1 MNDVFKKAA
10 GAALPVANR
19 RNALTTLSG
28 MGVVTLFG
36 CGGGSE
42 SASSTASTAA
52 ASTTSSTIDSATAT
66 ALEVAL
72 STAATCA
79 VSAQEVEGPYPL
91 STILSNTAIVRSDMT
106 EGKTGVPLTIRLK
119 LLDVNNSCAPISNAA
134 VYIWHCDKDGLY
146 SGYDNSNNAGQA
158 GLTYLRGIQV
168 SDSTG
173 RVTFK
178 TIYPGWY
185 VGRITHIHVQVFLN
199 NDTGTTAMATTQMAF
214 PLAITAAVY
223 NSALYPKGQNTSVT
237 SFAADNIFSDGTST
251 EMLTLSGSVVKGYV
265 GGMVIGVDTSG
276 ATAASGSATAGTPPA
291 DGASGPAPSGPPP
304 GASAP
309 TTSSTTTTTTSTTSS
324 TLL

>member
-1 MNDVFKKAA
+1 MNDLFKKAA

-19 RNALTTLSG
+19 RNALSTLGG
-28 MGVVTLFG
+28 MGVVSLFG
-36 CGGGSE
+36 CGGGND
-42 SASSTASTAA
+42 SASPTA
-52 ASTTSSTIDSATAT
+52 ASTTSTATASSTIDSATAT

-72 STAATCA
+72 STAATCNIA
-79 VSAQEVEGPYPL
+79 AQEVEGPYPL
-91 STILSNTAIVRSDMT
+91 STILSNTAIVRSDIT

-119 LLDVNNSCAPISNAA
+119 LLDTNNNCAPLSNAA

-146 SGYDNSNNAGQA
+146 SGYDNTNNAGQA

-199 NDTGTTAMATTQMAF
+199 NNTGTTAMATTQMAF

-223 NSALYPKGQNTSVT
+223 NSTLYPKGQNTSVT

-251 EMLTLSGSVVKGYV
+251 EMLTLSGSVAKGYV
-265 GGMVIGVDTSG
+265 GGLVIGVDTTG
-276 ATAASGSATAGTPPA
+276 ATAAAGSTVAGTPPA
-291 DGASGPAPSGPPP
+291 DGASGPMDGVPSGPPP

-309 TTSSTTTTTTSTTSS
+309 TSSGTTTTSS
-324 TLL
+324 TVL